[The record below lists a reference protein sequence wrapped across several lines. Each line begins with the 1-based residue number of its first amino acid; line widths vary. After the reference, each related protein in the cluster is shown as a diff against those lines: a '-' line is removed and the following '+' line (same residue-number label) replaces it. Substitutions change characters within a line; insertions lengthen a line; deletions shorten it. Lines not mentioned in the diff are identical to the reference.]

1 MGKRKEGNRTE
12 FGVKRN
18 DCTIEHRPGGTHP
31 GAQHGAMRRSLMMGM
46 VSGMFDRLRLS
57 QSADGQDREHE
68 KDRHIFE
75 NSVVHRKKDRVIRPD
90 ANGDSLDLSSRQR
103 DT

>member
-1 MGKRKEGNRTE
+1 MGKREECNRTE
-12 FGVKRN
+12 FGFKR
-18 DCTIEHRPGGTHP
+18 DHDTIEHRPGGTHP

-68 KDRHIFE
+68 QDRYIFKDG
-75 NSVVHRKKDRVIRPD
+75 VVHRRK
-90 ANGDSLDLSSRQR
+90 
-103 DT
+103 TE